1 MINTDVCIIFIKF
14 PEAGRVKTRLGITIG
29 MEKAAGIYRKLAENA
44 VDSIKSTEYD
54 LLIAIDPPEKSHE
67 FRNWLGD
74 YEFIEQCS
82 GDLGEKMQNAFE
94 YAFKRGYTR
103 CIVTGSDV
111 PELNSEKI
119 SAGFA
124 ALASHDTVFGKADD
138 GGYYLAGMSESSKEF
153 SIFSNMIWS
162 TDTVLAETL
171 KRLETRKKTAAL
183 LQELCDIDTEADL
196 LKFGDRF
203 V

>member
-1 MINTDVCIIFIKF
+1 MKNTDVCIIFIKF
-14 PEAGRVKTRLGITIG
+14 PEAGRVKTRLGSTIG
-29 MEKAAGIYRKLAENA
+29 MEKAAEIYKKLAKNA

-54 LLIAIDPPEKSHE
+54 LLVAIDPPEKSHA
-67 FRNWLGD
+67 FREWLGD
-74 YEFIEQCS
+74 FEFIGQGN
-82 GDLGEKMQNAFE
+82 GDLGKKMQNAFE

-103 CIVTGSDV
+103 CIVAGSDV
-111 PELNSEKI
+111 PELNRVTVSL
-119 SAGFA
+119 GFG
-124 ALASHDTVFGKADD
+124 ALADRDAVFGQSVD
-138 GGYYLAGMSESSKEF
+138 GGYYLVGMSESSKEF

-162 TDTVLAETL
+162 TDTVLSESL
-171 KRLETRKKTAAL
+171 KRLDEKGKTTFL

>member
-1 MINTDVCIIFIKF
+1 MKNNNVCIIFIKF
-14 PEAGRVKTRLGITIG
+14 PEAGRVKTRLGSTMG
-29 MEKAAGIYRKLAENA
+29 MEKAAKIYKQLAENA
-44 VDSIKSTEYD
+44 VNSIKSAEYD

-67 FRNWLGD
+67 FKNWLGD
-74 YEFIEQCS
+74 YEFIEQGV

-103 CIVTGSDV
+103 CIVAGSDV
-111 PELNSEKI
+111 PELNSETI

-138 GGYYLAGMSESSKEF
+138 GGYYLVGINGSSEEF
-153 SIFSNMIWS
+153 CIFSNMIWS
-162 TDTVLAETL
+162 IDTVLAETL
-171 KRLETRKKTAAL
+171 KRLETRGKTAAL
-183 LQELCDIDTEADL
+183 LNELCDIDTEADL